1 MVKVRICRDDI
12 TDDHVHNELMD
23 EICGNK
29 NLIPPIEVEVEKPQ
43 KEEWVAYKPIKPITT
58 GEYRSRLKF
67 FRELRGM
74 SQSELAEK
82 SGVLLRTIQAYE
94 QGYKDINKAQVI
106 TVLSLAEA
114 LECDVYDII
123 NDRI

>member
-1 MVKVRICRDDI
+1 M
-12 TDDHVHNELMD
+12 TL
-23 EICGNK
+23 GNK
-29 NLIPPIEVEVEKPQ
+29 NLIPPIEVEKPQPQ
-43 KEEWVAYKPIKPITT
+43 KEEWVAYKPITT

-94 QGYKDINKAQVI
+94 QGYKDINKAQVV
-106 TVLSLAEA
+106 TVLRLAEA
-114 LECDVYDII
+114 LKCSVYDII
-123 NDRI
+123 NDR